1 LFRKKM
7 IPAELVVIRVNEGDV
22 GNDVVGKAKVGKRRH
37 SRCACGGDHES
48 EEARDG
54 RGRST

>member
-1 LFRKKM
+1 M